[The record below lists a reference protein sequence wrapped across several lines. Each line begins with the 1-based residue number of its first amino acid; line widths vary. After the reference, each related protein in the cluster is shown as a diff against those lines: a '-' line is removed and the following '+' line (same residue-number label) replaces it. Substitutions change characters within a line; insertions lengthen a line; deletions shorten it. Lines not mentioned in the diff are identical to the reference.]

1 MASCLSSGGGRP
13 FHLDIVKSVSTSPA
27 HSSHSSPSSTISDSN
42 SSICVKKPRAPRKRP
57 NQTYNE
63 AAALLSTIY
72 PSIFDPKK
80 TLKPIHKKPNKQP
93 QLDSLSFDVPDNSN
107 SVLLPPLPIPGPA
120 AFLLDDPMLASDF
133 MPALPS
139 PSSWVRRCT
148 FRDQVGSPV
157 SSPSLNSEVID
168 DDFDTESILDEESM
182 ECSGE
187 GIDSI
192 MGKLSVD
199 SNVPG
204 SSSSADSTSN
214 DSGSVLA
221 PNLNSNINPC
231 LKSLIGLGLCSKIEH
246 FNRAFKNRGN
256 ATDWYQ
262 SPSVPMK
269 EIFTKFRPP
278 AVAPDK
284 KKSSKKKKSEK
295 GEKEKREKDAVEMT
309 DGKQLAVCGSATSQP
324 EKDGA
329 APRVKLGLKL
339 NHDDVICAWSDRGSM
354 FSEGPDSPRPSAE
367 TLANIDLSLEGGP
380 NGIREASVM
389 RYKEKRRT
397 RLFSKK
403 IRYQVR
409 KVNADQRPR
418 MKGRFVRSPSLL
430 QQALEEEKLG
440 G

>member
-1 MASCLSSGGGRP
+1 MASCLSSGSGRP
-13 FHLDIVKSVSTSPA
+13 YHLDIVKTVSSSSTL
-27 HSSHSSPSSTISDSN
+27 SSHSSPSSTISDSN
-42 SSICVKKPRAPRKRP
+42 SSVSLKKPRAPRKRP

-63 AAALLSTIY
+63 AAAILSSLY
-72 PSIFDPKK
+72 PSIFNPKK
-80 TLKPIHKKPNKQP
+80 TLKPIHKKPNKQL
-93 QLDSLSFDVPDNSN
+93 QLNPLTFDVPDNPN
-107 SVLLPPLPIPGPA
+107 SVLLPPFPVPGPA
-120 AFLLDDPMLASDF
+120 AFLLHDPMMTSEF
-133 MPALPS
+133 VPTLPS
-139 PSSWVRRCT
+139 PSSWVRRYS
-148 FRDQVGSPV
+148 FRDQVDSPV
-157 SSPSLNSEVID
+157 SSPSLSSEVID
-168 DDFDTESILDEESM
+168 DDFDTESILDEESI

-199 SNVPG
+199 NTG
-204 SSSSADSTSN
+204 TCASSGTNNSSN
-214 DSGSVLA
+214 DSGSPLV

-231 LKSLIGLGLCSKIEH
+231 LKSLIGLGLCSKLEH

-262 SPSVPMK
+262 SPAVPMK

-278 AVAPDK
+278 VVTPDK
-284 KKSSKKKKSEK
+284 KKSCKKKKIEK
-295 GEKEKREKDAVEMT
+295 VEKEKKEKDAGEVMH
-309 DGKQLAVCGSATSQP
+309 GKQLAVCGSAVSQP
-324 EKDGA
+324 EKDAA

-339 NHDDVICAWSDRGSM
+339 NHDGIINAWSDRGSM

-367 TLANIDLSLEGGP
+367 TLANIDLSLDGGP

-389 RYKEKRRT
+389 RYREKRRT

-430 QQALEEEKLG
+430 QQALEEENFG